1 MTENK
6 DFNDDNDDSTT
17 PTGGAGEPGADD
29 REDSLNAD
37 ENTAAG
43 SASSLGSDRE
53 QPGEADT
60 VEAEENDSA
69 ARAEPVS
76 DEPADDA
83 DSDDGK
89 GEDTDDDLPQLLR
102 EFSHVLR
109 REFRAAAADSGF
121 DPRDLG
127 RMRRGRRRWDSDE
140 VVADGA
146 AYPEEPVT
154 YGPPRGRG
162 SWGPSKSIDPEELR
176 QRFRDM
182 RDGVGDRIEEVLTSE
197 EFENLKASLSKIV
210 ENFGPEHCG
219 DDSDRHDGPRD
230 HERPHDH
237 DEHRGGPDRHG
248 AHGRE
253 GGDRDHRRGGGR
265 GRRGFGPSFGPGF
278 GPGRRG
284 FDPFGWA
291 DERRSREQEV
301 QKAFE
306 RGFAAGFEQG
316 RA

>member
-1 MTENK
+1 MTDHK
-6 DFNDDNDDSTT
+6 DFNDDNDDFTT
-17 PTGGAGEPGADD
+17 PTAGADAAGAEG
-29 REDSLNAD
+29 REDSLNSD
-37 ENTAAG
+37 ENTATG
-43 SASSLGSDRE
+43 DASRSGDGRD
-53 QPGEADT
+53 QAGEADA
-60 VEAEENDSA
+60 VDADNA
-69 ARAEPVS
+69 ATAGDEPVS
-76 DEPADDA
+76 DAG
-83 DSDDGK
+83 SDDDKQG
-89 GEDTDDDLPQLLR
+89 DTDADLPQLLR

-109 REFRAAAADSGF
+109 REFRSAAADSGF
-121 DPRDLG
+121 DPRDFG

-162 SWGPSKSIDPEELR
+162 GWGPSKNIDPEELR

-182 RDGVGDRIEEVLTSE
+182 RDGVGDHIEEVLTSE

-210 ENFGPEHCG
+210 ENLGPDRCG
-219 DDSDRHDGPRD
+219 DDSDRHDGP
-230 HERPHDH
+230 HDH
-237 DEHRGGPDRHG
+237 KRFHNHDDHRGGPDRHE
-248 AHGRE
+248 AHGH
-253 GGDRDHRRGGGR
+253 GDRDRRGGGR
-265 GRRGFGPSFGPGF
+265 GRRGFGPNFGPGF

-301 QKAFE
+301 QEAFE

-316 RA
+316 RNS